1 MYTVFMPRDFDDD
14 VWRCRPG
21 DWEPEL
27 RRRRK
32 VGILNLTDPGEIGT
46 RSSCPLGG
54 LGVSICHLGR
64 AA

>member
-32 VGILNLTDPGEIGT
+32 VGKDGCAEFCVAVEPRQNPQKTHKKT
-46 RSSCPLGG
+46 
-54 LGVSICHLGR
+54 
-64 AA
+64 